1 MNMKRNI
8 ILTLIA
14 GFFVFAIMP
23 QKKITIHMAGDS
35 TMADKKPDKFP
46 ETGWGMAF
54 KNLFNENVQVV
65 NYAANGRSTK
75 SFISENRWQK
85 LVDNVKEGDYVFIQF
100 GHNDEKVDKPGVGT
114 TLQEYEANLTRFVK
128 EVQAKNAFPVLCT
141 PVMRRSY
148 TDGHFT
154 NSHGEYP
161 ASVKKVAAAMQVP
174 LIDMLETS
182 RALLEKTGIE
192 ESKKFYLI
200 ADSAVWAN
208 YPKGITDNTHFR
220 QEGAEAMAAIAI
232 ESIKELKLPLKKY
245 IKRK

>member
-1 MNMKRNI
+1 MKRNLILTI
-8 ILTLIA
+8 ILTL
-14 GFFVFAIMP
+14 FVVAMKP
-23 QKKITIHMAGDS
+23 ARKITIHMAGDS
-35 TMADKKPDKFP
+35 TMADKAADKAP
-46 ETGWGMAF
+46 ETGWGTAF
-54 KNLFNENVQVV
+54 KNHFNKHVQVI

-75 SFISENRWQK
+75 SFIAENRWQK
-85 LVDNVKEGDYVFIQF
+85 LIENVREGDYVFIQF
-100 GHNDEKVDKPGVGT
+100 GHNDEKVDRPAVGT
-114 TLQEYEANLTRFVK
+114 NLQQYEANLTRFVK

-148 TDGHFT
+148 SDGHFT

-174 LIDMLETS
+174 LIDMLEKS

-200 ADSAVWAN
+200 ADSAVWSN

-232 ESIKELKLPLKKY
+232 ESIKELKLPLKKF